1 MARKG
6 EKSKAAGKLK
16 ILVVDDQ
23 IGISSFLFD
32 FFSKKGY
39 DVLQARN
46 AKKAIK
52 LVEKEKPPIV
62 LLDIR
67 LGWGKNGVDV
77 LKEIKELEPKTK
89 VIMMT
94 GVKDEEIMNRTR
106 DLGADDYITKP
117 FSLSYLEK
125 VVALK
130 ILKLQIESIG
140 ESEV

>member
-1 MARKG
+1 MSKKG
-6 EKSKAAGKLK
+6 EKSKKLK

-23 IGISSFLFD
+23 IGIASFLFD
-32 FFSKKGY
+32 FFNKKGY

-67 LGWGKNGVDV
+67 LGWGKNGIDV
-77 LKEIKELEPKTK
+77 LKEIKTLQPKTK

-94 GVKDEEIMNRTR
+94 GVKEEEIMNKALE
-106 DLGADDYITKP
+106 LGADDYITKP